1 MYIEIYLP
9 SPLFISIYN
18 IWTMLC
24 IKCIM
29 IKYCLLFH
37 YCHQFV
43 ILLTWC
49 QIAKFLRLLKSYESR
64 NRNFNKLTLYRLI
77 RNWIYPVFKHQFLF
91 FMYTCKM
98 MVSPNCI
105 RSWFWRL
112 GSYRN
117 DAGKERSSRQ
127 TFIEYVLSMKLFP
140 SSADKIDLLLSH
152 ARARKTNIAIYNR
165 NVQR

>member
-64 NRNFNKLTLYRLI
+64 NRNFNKLTFYRI
-77 RNWIYPVFKHQFLF
+77 ITNSMYPVCKHQFLF

-98 MVSPNCI
+98 RVSPNCI

-112 GSYRN
+112 VSYRN
-117 DAGKERSSRQ
+117 DAGRKG
-127 TFIEYVLSMKLFP
+127 V
-140 SSADKIDLLLSH
+140 ADTLL
-152 ARARKTNIAIYNR
+152 
-165 NVQR
+165 

>member
-1 MYIEIYLP
+1 MYHQFSFTTYILDIRGKLLIFILKHMTSVIVINQNHLWCQVLEGLNYHRTYLTLLTMYIEIYLP

-77 RNWIYPVFKHQFLF
+77 RNWI
-91 FMYTCKM
+91 
-98 MVSPNCI
+98 
-105 RSWFWRL
+105 
-112 GSYRN
+112 
-117 DAGKERSSRQ
+117 
-127 TFIEYVLSMKLFP
+127 
-140 SSADKIDLLLSH
+140 
-152 ARARKTNIAIYNR
+152 
-165 NVQR
+165 